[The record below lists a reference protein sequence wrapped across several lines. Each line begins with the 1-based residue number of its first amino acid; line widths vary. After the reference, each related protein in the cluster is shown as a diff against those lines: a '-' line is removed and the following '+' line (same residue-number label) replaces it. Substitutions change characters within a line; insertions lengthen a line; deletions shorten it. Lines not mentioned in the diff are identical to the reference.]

1 MPVGWRLTGVGYR
14 YPDGPSDLF
23 SMLDLEVAPGQT
35 LVVFGPSGVGKS
47 TLLNLF
53 LGGIQPTQGHIDLLL
68 DNGVIKPLSS
78 FRSRILASVGYVGTD
93 SFIFEGTV
101 FENLTYGL
109 LMPPAQSEVS
119 RALELAECGFVKS
132 LDKGLDYKLTE
143 QGQGLSAGQK
153 QRLSLARA
161 LLRNPKI
168 LILDEA
174 TANLDADIEAK
185 LLTTLLRLKGQ
196 MTILAVTHRPSVMMI
211 ADLQLDLGRV
221 EYRSN

>member
-1 MPVGWRLTGVGYR
+1 M
-14 YPDGPSDLF
+14 
-23 SMLDLEVAPGQT
+23 
-35 LVVFGPSGVGKS
+35 
-47 TLLNLF
+47 
-53 LGGIQPTQGHIDLLL
+53 
-68 DNGVIKPLSS
+68 
-78 FRSRILASVGYVGTD
+78 
-93 SFIFEGTV
+93 
-101 FENLTYGL
+101 
-109 LMPPAQSEVS
+109 
-119 RALELAECGFVKS
+119 KS